1 MSVTTGAVIE
11 AAQGQHVIA
20 LDDEIESSSSS
31 GYLHTDIEEMKNDQ
45 DVLALGRKFTAESQ
59 RKDDGSPFDAAEGSS
74 LDPTGERF
82 RAKDWARAFHDLR
95 FKSEDALPRVVG
107 VAFRG
112 LNVWGKGLPTD
123 FQPTVG
129 NKVLKMPS
137 LFGQGAQRIKI
148 LQDLD
153 GLLLP
158 GEQLC
163 VLGPPG
169 SGCSTLLKT
178 IAGETHGFQV
188 SPESFLNYQGIPSK
202 DIKTAFRGEAIYT
215 AEVDAHFPQLSVG
228 DTLYFAALARAPRI
242 IPGGVSRERYAKHL
256 RDVIMTMYGIGHT
269 VNTKVGNDF
278 VRGVSG
284 MSFHRFDG
292 QCD

>member
-1 MSVTTGAVIE
+1 MSAGVGVVNE
-11 AAQGQHVIA
+11 AAQKQHVVA
-20 LDDEIESSSSS
+20 LGDEVESSSSS
-31 GYLHTDIEEMKNDQ
+31 GYGNADKGKTKHDQ
-45 DVLALGRKFTAESQ
+45 DVLALARKFTSESQ
-59 RKDDGSPFDAAEGSS
+59 RKHHGSPFDAAEGSS
-74 LDPTGERF
+74 LDPTSEKF
-82 RAKDWARAFHDLR
+82 RAKDWARAFYNLR
-95 FKSEDALPRVVG
+95 FKSEDALPRVAG
-107 VAFRG
+107 LAFRG

-129 NKVLKMPS
+129 NKVLKLPS
-137 LFGQGAQRIKI
+137 LFGQSAQRIEI

-188 SPESFLNYQGIPSK
+188 SPESFLNYQGIPAK
-202 DIKTAFRGEAIYT
+202 DMNTVFRGEAIYT
-215 AEVDAHFPQLSVG
+215 AEVDAHFPQLSAG
-228 DTLYFAALARAPRI
+228 DTLYFAALARAPRN
-242 IPGGVSRERYAKHL
+242 IPGGVSRERYAEHL
-256 RDVIMTMYGIGHT
+256 RDVIMTMFGIGHT
-269 VNTKVGNDF
+269 INTKVGNDF

-284 MSFHRFDG
+284 MKFDLFDG
-292 QCD
+292 